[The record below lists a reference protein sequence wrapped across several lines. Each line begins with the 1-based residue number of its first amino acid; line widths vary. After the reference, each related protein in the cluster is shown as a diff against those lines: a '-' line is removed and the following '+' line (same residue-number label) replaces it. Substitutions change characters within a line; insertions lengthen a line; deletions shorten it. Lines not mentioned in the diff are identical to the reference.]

1 MKVFYLCSNEKKNLG
16 KEFSKIETRFTKLKY
31 VHLHE
36 NFSEK
41 NYNKNLSSDRVSVS
55 EHVKDRK
62 NFSQKKPKL
71 FLNRRFVL
79 TIECFIVGLKNWLE
93 RV

>member
-16 KEFSKIETRFTKLKY
+16 KEFNKIETRFTKLKY

-62 NFSQKKPKL
+62 NFSQKKLKL

>member
-16 KEFSKIETRFTKLKY
+16 KEFNKIETRFTKLKY
-31 VHLHE
+31 VHLYE

-41 NYNKNLSSDRVSVS
+41 NDNKNLSSDRVSVS